1 MQSSYHNGRSF
12 FGSINV
18 QMPELFFVCAL
29 RADKSARVGLVGPT
43 VCLHM
48 FSLCIQVEHT
58 RTGSKTVL
66 INMNVVC
73 PAVSSCQPPPSR
85 LCPPKFGTKVTKQK
99 YKPNQE
105 RDEENRRKKNTVESA
120 LDNMSSPKKHEMIG
134 QAVRSVTRVD
144 RLQEQQ
150 VDNYLTLWGNPNAL
164 RINKNI

>member
-1 MQSSYHNGRSF
+1 M
-12 FGSINV
+12 
-18 QMPELFFVCAL
+18 
-29 RADKSARVGLVGPT
+29 
-43 VCLHM
+43 
-48 FSLCIQVEHT
+48 
-58 RTGSKTVL
+58 
-66 INMNVVC
+66 
-73 PAVSSCQPPPSR
+73 
-85 LCPPKFGTKVTKQK
+85 KVTKQK

-120 LDNMSSPKKHEMIG
+120 LDNMSSPNKHEMIG